1 MVERR
6 PPKPE
11 VEGSSPSSPAL
22 NIGYFDMF
30 SKIGKYFFEV
40 KKELGKVSWLNR
52 QELRGSTI
60 VVLVFCLILVL
71 FLFVID
77 LVIVTIRNQVY

>member
-22 NIGYFDMF
+22 NRVRYMF

-40 KKELGKVSWLNR
+40 RKELSKVAWLNR

-60 VVLVFCLILVL
+60 VVLAFCIILVM

-77 LVIVTIRNQVY
+77 LLLSNVRGWVY

>member
-1 MVERR
+1 
-6 PPKPE
+6 
-11 VEGSSPSSPAL
+11 
-22 NIGYFDMF
+22 MF

-40 KKELGKVSWLNR
+40 KKELGKVAWLNK

-60 VVLVFCLILVL
+60 VVLAFCVILVF

-77 LVIVTIRNQVY
+77 LILVNIRGLIY

>member
-1 MVERR
+1 
-6 PPKPE
+6 
-11 VEGSSPSSPAL
+11 
-22 NIGYFDMF
+22 MF
-30 SKIGKYFFEV
+30 NKIGKYFFEV

-60 VVLVFCLILVL
+60 VVLAFCIILIL

-77 LVIVTIRNQVY
+77 LVLVNIRGLIY

>member
-1 MVERR
+1 
-6 PPKPE
+6 
-11 VEGSSPSSPAL
+11 
-22 NIGYFDMF
+22 MF

-60 VVLVFCLILVL
+60 VVLAFCIILVF

-77 LVIVTIRNQVY
+77 LILVNIRGLIY